1 MMIAT
6 MPIVTLSSK
15 APNGTGTL
23 TSILPNTEASFITGT
38 FAGMQLP
45 GAATASSSTTT
56 AAPAAAVT
64 TMPAGSLVYPG
75 VTLGIFP
82 TGLIITA
89 AWTFLFVSAVGWGTV
104 GRVLVRASYRRR
116 QSAEGR

>member
-1 MMIAT
+1 MIAT
-6 MPIVTLSSK
+6 MPVVTLSSK
-15 APNGTGTL
+15 APSGTGTL
-23 TSILPNTEASFITGT
+23 TSVLPNTEASFITGT

-45 GAATASSSTTT
+45 GTASGPAPTTT
-56 AAPAAAVT
+56 AAPAAAAT
-64 TMPAGSLVYPG
+64 TTPAGPFVYPG

-89 AWTFLFVSAVGWGTV
+89 AWTFLFVSAVGLGTV
-104 GRVLVRASYRRR
+104 GRVMVRASYRRR